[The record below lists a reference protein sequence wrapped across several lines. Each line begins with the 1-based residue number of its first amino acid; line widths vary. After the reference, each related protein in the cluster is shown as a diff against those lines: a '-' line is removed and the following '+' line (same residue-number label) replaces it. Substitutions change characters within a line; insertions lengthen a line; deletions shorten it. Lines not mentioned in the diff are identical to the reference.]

1 MSLRNLK
8 ISTRLAL
15 GFGLL
20 IATMFTMVVVGLL
33 PIALLHYLTAV
44 AILLF
49 LLSHIYLGTTGK
61 TVGQM
66 FKMMFTGWH
75 EH

>member
-1 MSLRNLK
+1 
-8 ISTRLAL
+8 
-15 GFGLL
+15 
-20 IATMFTMVVVGLL
+20 MV
-33 PIALLHYLTAV
+33 HYLSAV

-49 LLSHIYLGTTGK
+49 MLSHIYLGTTGK

>member
-1 MSLRNLK
+1 
-8 ISTRLAL
+8 
-15 GFGLL
+15 
-20 IATMFTMVVVGLL
+20 
-33 PIALLHYLTAV
+33 
-44 AILLF
+44 LLF

-66 FKMMFTGWH
+66 FKMMITGWH

>member
-1 MSLRNLK
+1 MQ
-8 ISTRLAL
+8 
-15 GFGLL
+15 GQGLL
-20 IATMFTMVVVGLL
+20 RQG
-33 PIALLHYLTAV
+33 ALEHGQLRRRV
-44 AILLF
+44 AGQGPSLAQR
-49 LLSHIYLGTTGK
+49 TGK